1 MSFHQCTE
9 MFVQLNVLCL
19 GNWLHAPLRK
29 KCGEVLVF
37 SIFHP
42 TRLFR
47 PTQLLIWMNLPPY
60 TIIPHC
66 TAIWHFTVDYIAINA
81 YAYDNI
87 LNCEMLH
94 HEDSNNSDHLGVSCQ
109 LNMECQLTEGD
120 VHSTRRTHCR
130 LKWENDDFR
139 RAYLQSLQSTLA
151 KLPVTNPDEVE
162 PEIAQA
168 VINSQCSIL
177 GNALPMLDCLVM

>member
-19 GNWLHAPLRK
+19 GNWLHEPLRK

-66 TAIWHFTVDYIAINA
+66 TAIRHFTVARDRRYGPSQIDYILASCRWASSA
-81 YAYDNI
+81 YK
-87 LNCEMLH
+87 
-94 HEDSNNSDHLGVSCQ
+94 SRVKWGVSRQRWGCKYDHG
-109 LNMECQLTEGD
+109 LVSCD
-120 VHSTRRTHCR
+120 WHCR
-130 LKWENDDFR
+130 VTSRGQQEKHID
-139 RAYLQSLQSTLA
+139 YLPL
-151 KLPVTNPDEVE
+151 ER
-162 PEIAQA
+162 
-168 VINSQCSIL
+168 
-177 GNALPMLDCLVM
+177 